1 MIKDRASSI
10 VKSNKSMRKALVKCV
25 LVYLVLILLSIVTGV
40 VFVYASGVS
49 RVSPLLFGLIHLVL
63 VIAGFINLKESEL
76 LLYRVR
82 DIGLTRTLWQRLFGV
97 GTIHIYSSDTTDEH
111 LDIVSVKKAKDVK
124 DLISSKVEESK
135 KSRRIGTTEIIG
147 SDVTD
152 LECNN

>member
-1 MIKDRASSI
+1 MRAG
-10 VKSNKSMRKALVKCV
+10 CV
-25 LVYLVLILLSIVTGV
+25 WIDKKRHL
-40 VFVYASGVS
+40 
-49 RVSPLLFGLIHLVL
+49 GLPISFTKYTLTDERL
-63 VIAGFINLKESEL
+63 YTESGFINLKESEL

-147 SDVTD
+147 SDMTD
-152 LECNN
+152 IECDN

>member
-1 MIKDRASSI
+1 MRAG
-10 VKSNKSMRKALVKCV
+10 CV
-25 LVYLVLILLSIVTGV
+25 WIDKKRHL
-40 VFVYASGVS
+40 
-49 RVSPLLFGLIHLVL
+49 GLPISFTKYTLTDERL
-63 VIAGFINLKESEL
+63 YTESGFINLKESEL

-111 LDIVSVKKAKDVK
+111 LDIVNVKKAKDVK

>member
-1 MIKDRASSI
+1 
-10 VKSNKSMRKALVKCV
+10 MRDGCV
-25 LVYLVLILLSIVTGV
+25 WIDKKRHL
-40 VFVYASGVS
+40 
-49 RVSPLLFGLIHLVL
+49 GLPISFTKYTLTDERL
-63 VIAGFINLKESEL
+63 YTESGFINLKESEL

-111 LDIVSVKKAKDVK
+111 LDIVNVKKAKDVK

>member
-1 MIKDRASSI
+1 MRAG
-10 VKSNKSMRKALVKCV
+10 CV
-25 LVYLVLILLSIVTGV
+25 WIDKK
-40 VFVYASGVS
+40 
-49 RVSPLLFGLIHLVL
+49 RHLGMPISFTKYTL
-63 VIAGFINLKESEL
+63 TDERLYTESGFINLKESEL

-111 LDIVSVKKAKDVK
+111 LDIVNVKKAKDVK

-147 SDVTD
+147 SDIAD

>member
-1 MIKDRASSI
+1 M
-10 VKSNKSMRKALVKCV
+10 KAGCV
-25 LVYLVLILLSIVTGV
+25 WIDKKRHL
-40 VFVYASGVS
+40 
-49 RVSPLLFGLIHLVL
+49 GLPISFTKYSLTDERL
-63 VIAGFINLKESEL
+63 YTESGFINLKESEL

-111 LDIVSVKKAKDVK
+111 LDIVNVKKAKDVK

-147 SDVTD
+147 SDITD

>member
-1 MIKDRASSI
+1 M
-10 VKSNKSMRKALVKCV
+10 KAGCV
-25 LVYLVLILLSIVTGV
+25 WIDKK
-40 VFVYASGVS
+40 
-49 RVSPLLFGLIHLVL
+49 RHLGMPISFTKYSL
-63 VIAGFINLKESEL
+63 TDERLYTESGFINLKESEL

-111 LDIVSVKKAKDVK
+111 LDIVNVKKAKDVK

>member
-1 MIKDRASSI
+1 MRAG
-10 VKSNKSMRKALVKCV
+10 CV
-25 LVYLVLILLSIVTGV
+25 WIDKK
-40 VFVYASGVS
+40 
-49 RVSPLLFGLIHLVL
+49 RHLGMPISFTKYTL
-63 VIAGFINLKESEL
+63 TDERLYTESGFINLKESEL

>member
-1 MIKDRASSI
+1 M
-10 VKSNKSMRKALVKCV
+10 KAGCV
-25 LVYLVLILLSIVTGV
+25 WIDKK
-40 VFVYASGVS
+40 
-49 RVSPLLFGLIHLVL
+49 RHLGMPISFTKYTL
-63 VIAGFINLKESEL
+63 TDERLYTESGFINLKESEL

-111 LDIVSVKKAKDVK
+111 LDIVNVKKAKDVK

-147 SDVTD
+147 SDITD

>member
-1 MIKDRASSI
+1 MRAGCAWI
-10 VKSNKSMRKALVKCV
+10 DKKR
-25 LVYLVLILLSIVTGV
+25 
-40 VFVYASGVS
+40 
-49 RVSPLLFGLIHLVL
+49 HLGMPISFTKYTL
-63 VIAGFINLKESEL
+63 TDERLYTESGFINLKESEL

-111 LDIVSVKKAKDVK
+111 LDIVNVKKAKDVK

-147 SDVTD
+147 SDITD

>member
-1 MIKDRASSI
+1 M
-10 VKSNKSMRKALVKCV
+10 KAGCV
-25 LVYLVLILLSIVTGV
+25 WIDKKRHL
-40 VFVYASGVS
+40 
-49 RVSPLLFGLIHLVL
+49 GLPISFTKYSLTDERL
-63 VIAGFINLKESEL
+63 YTESGFINLKESEL

-111 LDIVSVKKAKDVK
+111 LDIVNVKKAKDVK

-147 SDVTD
+147 SDMTD
-152 LECNN
+152 IECNN

>member
-1 MIKDRASSI
+1 MRAG
-10 VKSNKSMRKALVKCV
+10 CV
-25 LVYLVLILLSIVTGV
+25 WIDKK
-40 VFVYASGVS
+40 
-49 RVSPLLFGLIHLVL
+49 RHLGMPISFTKYTL
-63 VIAGFINLKESEL
+63 TDERLYTESGFINLKESEL

-111 LDIVSVKKAKDVK
+111 LDIVNVKKAKDVK

-147 SDVTD
+147 SDITD

>member
-1 MIKDRASSI
+1 MMAG
-10 VKSNKSMRKALVKCV
+10 CV
-25 LVYLVLILLSIVTGV
+25 WIDKKRHL
-40 VFVYASGVS
+40 
-49 RVSPLLFGLIHLVL
+49 GLPISFTKYTLTDERL
-63 VIAGFINLKESEL
+63 YTESGFINLKESEL

-111 LDIVSVKKAKDVK
+111 LDIFNVKKAKDVK

>member
-1 MIKDRASSI
+1 M
-10 VKSNKSMRKALVKCV
+10 KAGCAWIDKKRHL
-25 LVYLVLILLSIVTGV
+25 
-40 VFVYASGVS
+40 
-49 RVSPLLFGLIHLVL
+49 GLPISFTKYSLTDERL
-63 VIAGFINLKESEL
+63 YTESGFINLKESEL

-111 LDIVSVKKAKDVK
+111 LDIVNVKKAKDVK

-152 LECNN
+152 LECNS

>member
-1 MIKDRASSI
+1 MRAG
-10 VKSNKSMRKALVKCV
+10 CV
-25 LVYLVLILLSIVTGV
+25 WIDKKRHL
-40 VFVYASGVS
+40 
-49 RVSPLLFGLIHLVL
+49 GLPISFTKYTLTDERL
-63 VIAGFINLKESEL
+63 YTESGFINLKESEL

-111 LDIVSVKKAKDVK
+111 LDIFNVKKAKDVK

>member
-1 MIKDRASSI
+1 M
-10 VKSNKSMRKALVKCV
+10 KAGCV
-25 LVYLVLILLSIVTGV
+25 WIDKKRHLGMPISFTKYTLTDERLYTE
-40 VFVYASGVS
+40 SGFS
-49 RVSPLLFGLIHLVL
+49 
-63 VIAGFINLKESEL
+63 NLKESEL

-111 LDIVSVKKAKDVK
+111 LDIVNVKKAKDVK

-147 SDVTD
+147 SDITD

>member
-1 MIKDRASSI
+1 MRAG
-10 VKSNKSMRKALVKCV
+10 CV
-25 LVYLVLILLSIVTGV
+25 WIDKKRHL
-40 VFVYASGVS
+40 
-49 RVSPLLFGLIHLVL
+49 GLPISFTKYTLTDERL
-63 VIAGFINLKESEL
+63 YTESGFINLKESEL

-147 SDVTD
+147 SDMTD
-152 LECNN
+152 IECNN

>member
-1 MIKDRASSI
+1 M
-10 VKSNKSMRKALVKCV
+10 KAGCV
-25 LVYLVLILLSIVTGV
+25 WIDKK
-40 VFVYASGVS
+40 
-49 RVSPLLFGLIHLVL
+49 RHLGMPISFTKYTL
-63 VIAGFINLKESEL
+63 TDERLYTESGFINLKESEL

-82 DIGLTRTLWQRLFGV
+82 DIGLTRTLWQRIFGV

-111 LDIVSVKKAKDVK
+111 LDIVNVKKAKDVK

-147 SDVTD
+147 SDITD

>member
-1 MIKDRASSI
+1 MRAG
-10 VKSNKSMRKALVKCV
+10 CV
-25 LVYLVLILLSIVTGV
+25 WIDKK
-40 VFVYASGVS
+40 
-49 RVSPLLFGLIHLVL
+49 RHLGMPISFTKYTL
-63 VIAGFINLKESEL
+63 TDERLYTESGFINLKESEL

-147 SDVTD
+147 SDMTD
-152 LECNN
+152 LECDN

>member
-1 MIKDRASSI
+1 M
-10 VKSNKSMRKALVKCV
+10 KAECV
-25 LVYLVLILLSIVTGV
+25 WIDKK
-40 VFVYASGVS
+40 
-49 RVSPLLFGLIHLVL
+49 RHLGMPISFTKYTL
-63 VIAGFINLKESEL
+63 TDERLYTESGFINLKESEL

-111 LDIVSVKKAKDVK
+111 LDIVNVKKAKDVK

-147 SDVTD
+147 SDITD

>member
-1 MIKDRASSI
+1 M
-10 VKSNKSMRKALVKCV
+10 KAGCV
-25 LVYLVLILLSIVTGV
+25 WIDKK
-40 VFVYASGVS
+40 
-49 RVSPLLFGLIHLVL
+49 RHLGMPISFTKYTL
-63 VIAGFINLKESEL
+63 TDERLYTESGFINLKESEL

-111 LDIVSVKKAKDVK
+111 LDIVNVKKAKDVK

-152 LECNN
+152 LECNS

>member
-1 MIKDRASSI
+1 M
-10 VKSNKSMRKALVKCV
+10 KA
-25 LVYLVLILLSIVTGV
+25 G
-40 VFVYASGVS
+40 
-49 RVSPLLFGLIHLVL
+49 RVWVDKKRHLGMPISFTKYTL
-63 VIAGFINLKESEL
+63 TDERLYTESGFINLKESEL

-111 LDIVSVKKAKDVK
+111 LDIVNVKKAKDVK

-147 SDVTD
+147 SDITD

>member
-1 MIKDRASSI
+1 M
-10 VKSNKSMRKALVKCV
+10 KAGCV
-25 LVYLVLILLSIVTGV
+25 WIDKK
-40 VFVYASGVS
+40 
-49 RVSPLLFGLIHLVL
+49 RHLGMPISFTKYTL
-63 VIAGFINLKESEL
+63 TNERLYTESGFINLKESEL

-111 LDIVSVKKAKDVK
+111 LDIVNVKKAKGVK

-147 SDVTD
+147 SDITD

>member
-1 MIKDRASSI
+1 M
-10 VKSNKSMRKALVKCV
+10 KAGCV
-25 LVYLVLILLSIVTGV
+25 WIDKKRHL
-40 VFVYASGVS
+40 
-49 RVSPLLFGLIHLVL
+49 GLPISFTKYSLTDERL
-63 VIAGFINLKESEL
+63 YTESGFINLKESEL

-111 LDIVSVKKAKDVK
+111 LDIVNVKKAKDVK

-147 SDVTD
+147 SDLTD
-152 LECNN
+152 IECNN

>member
-1 MIKDRASSI
+1 MWIDKKRH
-10 VKSNKSMRKALVKCV
+10 L
-25 LVYLVLILLSIVTGV
+25 
-40 VFVYASGVS
+40 
-49 RVSPLLFGLIHLVL
+49 GLPISFTKYTLTDERL
-63 VIAGFINLKESEL
+63 YTESGFINLKESEL

-147 SDVTD
+147 SDMTD
-152 LECNN
+152 IECDN

>member
-1 MIKDRASSI
+1 M
-10 VKSNKSMRKALVKCV
+10 KAGCV
-25 LVYLVLILLSIVTGV
+25 WIDKKRHL
-40 VFVYASGVS
+40 
-49 RVSPLLFGLIHLVL
+49 GLPISFTKYTLTDERL
-63 VIAGFINLKESEL
+63 YTESGFINLKESEL

>member
-1 MIKDRASSI
+1 M
-10 VKSNKSMRKALVKCV
+10 KAGCV
-25 LVYLVLILLSIVTGV
+25 WIDKK
-40 VFVYASGVS
+40 
-49 RVSPLLFGLIHLVL
+49 RHLGIPISFTKYTL
-63 VIAGFINLKESEL
+63 TDERLYTESGFINLKESEL

-111 LDIVSVKKAKDVK
+111 LDIVNVKKAKDVK

-147 SDVTD
+147 SDITD

>member
-1 MIKDRASSI
+1 M
-10 VKSNKSMRKALVKCV
+10 KAGCV
-25 LVYLVLILLSIVTGV
+25 WIDKKRHLGLPISFTKYTLTDERLYTESG
-40 VFVYASGVS
+40 FV
-49 RVSPLLFGLIHLVL
+49 
-63 VIAGFINLKESEL
+63 NLKESEL

-82 DIGLTRTLWQRLFGV
+82 DIGLTRTLWQRIFGV

-111 LDIVSVKKAKDVK
+111 LDIVNVKKSKDVK

-147 SDVTD
+147 SDITD

>member
-1 MIKDRASSI
+1 
-10 VKSNKSMRKALVKCV
+10 MRDGCV
-25 LVYLVLILLSIVTGV
+25 WIDKK
-40 VFVYASGVS
+40 
-49 RVSPLLFGLIHLVL
+49 RHLGMPISFTKYTL
-63 VIAGFINLKESEL
+63 TDERLYTESGFINLKESEL

>member
-1 MIKDRASSI
+1 M
-10 VKSNKSMRKALVKCV
+10 KAGCV
-25 LVYLVLILLSIVTGV
+25 WIDKKRHL
-40 VFVYASGVS
+40 
-49 RVSPLLFGLIHLVL
+49 GLPISFTKYSLTDERL
-63 VIAGFINLKESEL
+63 YTESGFINLKESEL

-82 DIGLTRTLWQRLFGV
+82 DIGLTRTLWQRLFCV

-111 LDIVSVKKAKDVK
+111 LDIVNVKKAKDVK

>member
-1 MIKDRASSI
+1 M
-10 VKSNKSMRKALVKCV
+10 KAGCV
-25 LVYLVLILLSIVTGV
+25 WIDKK
-40 VFVYASGVS
+40 
-49 RVSPLLFGLIHLVL
+49 RHLGMPISFTKYTL
-63 VIAGFINLKESEL
+63 TNERLYTESGFINLKESEL

-111 LDIVSVKKAKDVK
+111 LDIVNVKKAKDVK

-135 KSRRIGTTEIIG
+135 KSRMIGTTEIIG
-147 SDVTD
+147 SDITD

>member
-1 MIKDRASSI
+1 M
-10 VKSNKSMRKALVKCV
+10 KAGCV
-25 LVYLVLILLSIVTGV
+25 WIDKKRHL
-40 VFVYASGVS
+40 
-49 RVSPLLFGLIHLVL
+49 GLPISFTKYTLTDERL
-63 VIAGFINLKESEL
+63 YTESGFINLKESEL

-111 LDIVSVKKAKDVK
+111 LDIVNVKKAKDVK

-147 SDVTD
+147 SDMTD
-152 LECNN
+152 IECNN

>member
-1 MIKDRASSI
+1 MRAG
-10 VKSNKSMRKALVKCV
+10 CV
-25 LVYLVLILLSIVTGV
+25 WIDKKRHL
-40 VFVYASGVS
+40 
-49 RVSPLLFGLIHLVL
+49 GLPISFTKYTLTDERL
-63 VIAGFINLKESEL
+63 YTESGFINLKESEL

-135 KSRRIGTTEIIG
+135 NSRRIGTTEIIG

>member
-1 MIKDRASSI
+1 M
-10 VKSNKSMRKALVKCV
+10 KAGCV
-25 LVYLVLILLSIVTGV
+25 WIDKKRHL
-40 VFVYASGVS
+40 
-49 RVSPLLFGLIHLVL
+49 GLPISFTKYTLTDERL
-63 VIAGFINLKESEL
+63 YTESGFINLKESEP

-152 LECNN
+152 FECNN

>member
-1 MIKDRASSI
+1 M
-10 VKSNKSMRKALVKCV
+10 KAGCV
-25 LVYLVLILLSIVTGV
+25 WIDKKRHL
-40 VFVYASGVS
+40 
-49 RVSPLLFGLIHLVL
+49 GLPISFTKYSLTDERL
-63 VIAGFINLKESEL
+63 YTESGFINLKESEL

-111 LDIVSVKKAKDVK
+111 LDIVNVKKAKDVK

>member
-1 MIKDRASSI
+1 M
-10 VKSNKSMRKALVKCV
+10 KAGCV
-25 LVYLVLILLSIVTGV
+25 WIDKK
-40 VFVYASGVS
+40 
-49 RVSPLLFGLIHLVL
+49 RHFGMPISFTKYTLTDERLYTES
-63 VIAGFINLKESEL
+63 GFINLKESEL

-111 LDIVSVKKAKDVK
+111 LDIVNVKKAKDVK

-147 SDVTD
+147 SDITD